1 MAENRIGLKSISEL
15 LRMNFLYRVTNEGID
30 GPSNK

>member
-15 LRMNFLYRVTNEGID
+15 LGMKFLYQVTNEGID
-30 GPSNK
+30 GLSNK